1 MADIVEEPK
10 PKKMK
15 QKLLIT
21 IFIISTGLILLN
33 RFSNLSISSPLIYWI
48 LIFSTYSTFLLLL
61 NKILKEKYRKTTKV
75 LIIIVGI
82 LCVGL
87 YSVTYLSFWRTQSIE
102 YINIAD
108 ENKTIEFQMRDLGGL
123 GFKRRIIEKRKILP
137 KINWV
142 KEIDTTKMNKTAW
155 KKVEIELNEMNM
167 KFP

>member
-1 MADIVEEPK
+1 
-10 PKKMK
+10 MK

>member
-1 MADIVEEPK
+1 
-10 PKKMK
+10 MK
-15 QKLLIT
+15 QKLFIT
-21 IFIISTGLILLN
+21 IFIISTGLILIN
-33 RFSNLSISSPLIYWI
+33 RFSNLSINSPLIYWL
-48 LIFSTYSTFLLLL
+48 LIFTTYSTFVLLL

-75 LIIIVGI
+75 LIIIIGI
-82 LCVGL
+82 LCLGL
-87 YSVTYLSFWRTQSIE
+87 YRVTYLSFWGTQSIE

-155 KKVEIELNEMNM
+155 KRVEIELNEMNI